1 MSEVNQVTF
10 SISDIMALLA
20 VIAALYAFIK
30 MIKEIKKPM
39 QDRNAKI
46 DELLKN
52 HEEKINSDFEKLN
65 AISEVLT
72 NISKKLDNTDQKID
86 RMSECFR
93 DFARQIL
100 LNECS
105 KCIEQKFATLEQKE
119 TIDRLY
125 KSYSALGGNSFITTH
140 VKQVVELPSK
150 LDKQVLNE

>member
-1 MSEVNQVTF
+1 MYKENYNKNVIDTIYKNNIRELIEIFELTF
-10 SISDIMALLA
+10 LQIFNIFKDANETK
-20 VIAALYAFIK
+20 F
-30 MIKEIKKPM
+30 
-39 QDRNAKI
+39 N
-46 DELLKN
+46 
-52 HEEKINSDFEKLN
+52 DFEKLN

-140 VKQVVELPSK
+140 VKQVIELPSK